1 MVRYH
6 ELMAQI
12 CGLLDHL
19 GIETYRATKFPAVW
33 REMLEHG
40 YRDEPWHTSY
50 AVVDRLDNL
59 QKLMRV
65 TYRFTGAP
73 PDETFTVYSRVVQPV
88 HEKVRDIRL
97 FDRTMLRE
105 RIVWLPLG
113 TLRVALDGQ
122 NVEVRTTDQKPREF
136 RLTAPMIRKELSR
149 DHDNGA
155 AETLDSE
162 LSASDRVVLR
172 LSRSRFVR
180 WYFRDAWVLIDR
192 VFNADDSAEHLYRY
206 LSRTGRTSTRGSSS
220 SVGRR
225 TTSGC
230 GVTGSAAG

>member
-1 MVRYH
+1 
-6 ELMAQI
+6 
-12 CGLLDHL
+12 
-19 GIETYRATKFPAVW
+19 
-33 REMLEHG
+33 MLEHG

-113 TLRVALDGQ
+113 TLEWRSTA
-122 NVEVRTTDQKPREF
+122 RTSRCAPR
-136 RLTAPMIRKELSR
+136 T
-149 DHDNGA
+149 
-155 AETLDSE
+155 
-162 LSASDRVVLR
+162 
-172 LSRSRFVR
+172 RSRV
-180 WYFRDAWVLIDR
+180 
-192 VFNADDSAEHLYRY
+192 
-206 LSRTGRTSTRGSSS
+206 SS
-220 SVGRR
+220 G
-225 TTSGC
+225 
-230 GVTGSAAG
+230 